1 MFPLDFLVMAFAWE
15 MGPHLKRSQTL
26 SLTSTDRKQLEA
38 KPSPCHYEAWGGYD
52 ASLSA
57 EREEPGS

>member
-38 KPSPCHYEAWGGYD
+38 KPSPCHYEA
-52 ASLSA
+52 
-57 EREEPGS
+57 